1 MARLSKNMYRS
12 LKSGEKKINSYKI
25 NIPKEIIRQVNFK
38 DGEELKITA
47 KDNEIIITK
56 HEKK

>member
-25 NIPKEIIRQVNFK
+25 NLPKEIIKQVNFK

-47 KDNEIIITK
+47 KDNKIII
-56 HEKK
+56 EKE